1 MSISLEKYIETALLE
16 ITKGVESAAT
26 KSQTPIA
33 PANVEGVIQRD
44 PQLIEFEIQATVTE
58 QKTNSGNGSVEAS
71 LPLISVIKANVG
83 GGTERASE
91 NSTAQKI
98 KFSVPVYF
106 QGKKSSSNR

>member
-26 KSQTPIA
+26 KSEIPIA
-33 PANVEGVIQRD
+33 PANVEGVIQRN

-58 QKTNSGNGSVEAS
+58 QKTNSGDGSLEVS
-71 LPLISVIKANVG
+71 LPLISVIKGNIG
-83 GGTERASE
+83 GGSEKASE

-106 QGKKSSSNR
+106 QGKKS